1 MEDTNPQEKEGGNQN
16 SQVSTGSI
24 VSLLLTSPFPLH
36 CATGRTPR
44 GGGHTWEGF
53 LSIPR
58 PICACQRA
66 GSHQQLSHVPPPP
79 PTPLVLQGDDLMAIK
94 AKRMAERKAAEAA
107 EAASGSGNPAGA
119 PAEQK

>member
-24 VSLLLTSPFPLH
+24 VSLLTSPFPLH
-36 CATGRTPR
+36 CDTGRTPRR

-58 PICACQRA
+58 PICAHQRP
-66 GSHQQLSHVPPPP
+66 GSHKHLSHVPPHPLS
-79 PTPLVLQGDDLMAIK
+79 PLVLKGDDLMAIK